1 MARNDAGHAPQSTY
15 TAISNAFTDFTWHV
29 THIKLHIAVTAW
41 HACRC
46 AWWCPGACSS
56 WRTSCCMPAS
66 QPTGTPA
73 IELERHRRL
82 GAAAQGGNAAE
93 GSAAAAAAR
102 GYVPPPPRDWQAH
115 GQSGCVVKRASDGA
129 FAGV

>member
-1 MARNDAGHAPQSTY
+1 MQVCLVVPWGLQFLAYLLLYASFPADRDAS
-15 TAISNAFTDFTWHV
+15 
-29 THIKLHIAVTAW
+29 
-41 HACRC
+41 
-46 AWWCPGACSS
+46 
-56 WRTSCCMPAS
+56 
-66 QPTGTPA
+66 